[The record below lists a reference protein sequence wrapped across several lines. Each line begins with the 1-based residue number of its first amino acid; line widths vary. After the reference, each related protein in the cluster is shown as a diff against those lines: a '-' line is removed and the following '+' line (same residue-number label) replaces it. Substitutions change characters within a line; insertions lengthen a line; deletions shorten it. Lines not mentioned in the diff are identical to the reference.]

1 MFSCR
6 QAVRQTLD
14 SLERRLS
21 FAEHLGRLSHLA
33 ICRHCRA
40 HSRQINGLL
49 FVLKPPDSTAQIPL
63 PGLSPTAR
71 ARIGRAVADA
81 NSSP

>member
-6 QAVRQTLD
+6 QAARRTLD

-21 FAEHLGRLSHLA
+21 IVERLGRLSHLV

-40 HSRQINGLL
+40 HTRQIHGLL
-49 FVLKPPDSTAQIPL
+49 FVLKRQDSIAQIPL
-63 PGLSPTAR
+63 PGLSPAAR
-71 ARIGRAVADA
+71 DRIAAAVADA